1 MGETVLPNGLV
12 PRFLS
17 RDEAA
22 AYLGVSVGTFDHEVS
37 RGLWPRPL
45 RRGTK
50 GWRLTWDRLALD
62 APADLASGLRSAHGK
77 PRTGR
82 NTWDDV

>member
-1 MGETVLPNGLV
+1 MSHTTLPSGLV

-22 AYLGVSVGTFDHEVS
+22 AYLGVSAGTFDQEVS

-45 RRGTK
+45 RRGSK

-62 APADLASGLRSAHGK
+62 AAADLASGLRSVHGK
-77 PRTGR
+77 PQTGR